1 MIDLI
6 RATKYKKLRK
16 VKMNKNLSKAIK
28 CKGLLIGLL
37 LPILL
42 FSVVLAV
49 ACQSQPPAPP
59 APSPG
64 QPEETSPGA
73 PPSALPN
80 IEVAIEGFAFKPATL
95 TVPVGSTVIWY
106 NNDSV
111 PHTVTARDNLF
122 DSGNLPRDGTFNY
135 TFDQKGT
142 FEYYCTIHPRMTAT
156 VIVEAG

>member
-1 MIDLI
+1 MD
-6 RATKYKKLRK
+6 
-16 VKMNKNLSKAIK
+16 KNLSKAIK
-28 CKGLLIGLL
+28 CKGLLVGSL

-42 FSVVLAV
+42 FSVVLAA
-49 ACQSQPPAPP
+49 ACQSQSP

-64 QPEETSPGA
+64 LPEETSPGA
-73 PPSALPN
+73 LPSAPPN

-95 TVPVGSTVIWY
+95 TVPVGSTIIWY

-122 DSGNLPRDGTFNY
+122 DSGNLPRDGTFSY

-142 FEYYCTIHPRMTAT
+142 FEYYCTLHPRMTAT
-156 VIVEAG
+156 VIVE